1 MEKGLEP
8 LWQKAAAF
16 HGHVCP
22 GLAIGFKACEAAM
35 KVMGVTGS
43 KDEELVCITENDAC
57 GVDAIQAVLGCSLGK
72 GNLLY
77 RNIRKISLYI
87 YPAQIPEEQMRFYMK
102 KRNPGMEKEE
112 YYQYL
117 LECPVEEVF
126 DYKETQVQLPERAR
140 IFRNVT
146 CEICGEDAPEHRM
159 RLQDGKKVC
168 MDCFKEYTRG
178 W

>member
-1 MEKGLEP
+1 MEKDLEQ

-35 KVMGVTGS
+35 KVMGVKGS

-77 RNIRKISLYI
+77 RNTGKSAYTFIRRDTGR
-87 YPAQIPEEQMRFYMK
+87 AVRFYMK

-140 IFRNVT
+140 IFRNVI

>member
-35 KVMGVTGS
+35 VW
-43 KDEELVCITENDAC
+43 ITENDAC

-77 RNIRKISLYI
+77 RNTGKSAYTFIRRDTGR
-87 YPAQIPEEQMRFYMK
+87 AVRFYMK

-126 DYKETQVQLPERAR
+126 DYKETQIQLPERAR